1 MLIQYFHDWHENI
14 NARQMDD
21 IRSILLALI
30 CGLIVGL
37 IFSGL
42 KLDVPGPTTLVSI
55 SGIIGLYLGMIVVRQ
70 MRHV

>member
-1 MLIQYFHDWHENI
+1 
-14 NARQMDD
+14 MDD

-55 SGIIGLYLGMIVVRQ
+55 SGIIGLYLGMIAVRQ
-70 MRHV
+70 MRHD